1 VENQGSVSIDP
12 NEISRE
18 KKRRERTNEVSDFE
32 VLSVESN

>member
-12 NEISRE
+12 NENSRG
-18 KKRRERTNEVSDFE
+18 KKRERTNEVSDFK